1 MMAGEDVV
9 VLLDMMG
16 VWLYPVTES
25 AEFTRL

>member
-16 VWLYPVTES
+16 VWLPVTES